1 MGYPGLTEHNW
12 IKSKCSGQFIRH
24 HTIDKSW
31 TKKSTEAAM
40 MQSLADLLHQELHEK
55 KDTYFVRE
63 KKKETA
69 GANDPDVFS
78 YDLGKRG
85 M

>member
-1 MGYPGLTEHNW
+1 
-12 IKSKCSGQFIRH
+12 
-24 HTIDKSW
+24 
-31 TKKSTEAAM
+31 M